1 MLKMYRNNEGFSLIE
16 VLIAIVVGALG
27 LLGLAAMISMS
38 VKHTKN
44 SVYRTT
50 ATILASQLADS
61 IRINRNAKAAYVT
74 SNSNF
79 SGIPASDNEL
89 NETITLPAMS
99 CYGATKTCTPQDL
112 AGYDMYLWWLQAKTM
127 LPEARASIAID
138 AANPD
143 IVLITM
149 SWTEQTSNEES
160 DADVGGQKTGYKRS
174 FHSLEVHP

>member
-1 MLKMYRNNEGFSLIE
+1 MKKSNSQGFSLIE
-16 VLIAIVVGALG
+16 VLIAIIVGALG

-79 SGIPASDNEL
+79 SGIPA
-89 NETITLPAMS
+89 NETELDESITLPAMS
-99 CYGATKTCTPQDL
+99 CYGATKNCSPQDL
-112 AGYDMYLWWLQAKTM
+112 AAYDMYLWWLQAKTM
-127 LPEARASIAID
+127 LPEPKASVAID

-143 IVLITM
+143 IILIAM
-149 SWTEQTSNEES
+149 SWTEQTSKEES
-160 DADVGGQKTGYKRS
+160 DANVGGQKTGFKRS